1 MVTGNSILLIEDEP
15 EVAGFLVDFFHLDGW
30 EVDTVGNGVEA
41 LERLRERHYDV
52 IVSDLLMPELDG
64 TSLYLQVSKQYPE
77 LLPRFIFISG
87 FEDTEIAAFIK
98 QTQAPILSKPFRFE
112 EIRKAISDVIG
123 NTPTARA

>member
-1 MVTGNSILLIEDEP
+1 
-15 EVAGFLVDFFHLDGW
+15 FRLDGW
-30 EVDTVGNGVEA
+30 EVDTVGNGLEA
-41 LERLRERHYDV
+41 LDRLRENSYDV
-52 IVSDLLMPELDG
+52 IVSDLLMPELAG
-64 TSLYLQVSKQYPE
+64 ASLYLEVSKRYPE

-112 EIRKAISDVIG
+112 EIRRAISDVLG